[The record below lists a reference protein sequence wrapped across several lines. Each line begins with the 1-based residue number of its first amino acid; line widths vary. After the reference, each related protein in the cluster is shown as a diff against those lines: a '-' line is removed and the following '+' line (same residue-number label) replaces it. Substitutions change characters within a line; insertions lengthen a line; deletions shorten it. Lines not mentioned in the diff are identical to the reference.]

1 LTTSALP
8 ERRLTGRSWG
18 RGWGLLSKEQTAV
31 WKQVAASSVG
41 EPAEVTN
48 ARKALRQHVLGKAAQ
63 ELLTGKSQGT
73 RLVVMSIVFP
83 TEGHLG
89 RADREQAMVGN
100 GDTMSIASEIVQD
113 VLGSTKRRA
122 SILPIIKV
130 NSLLFAIRTIL

>member
-1 LTTSALP
+1 
-8 ERRLTGRSWG
+8 
-18 RGWGLLSKEQTAV
+18 V